1 MDYDELQLVFT
12 KQDCFDAGG
21 SWENQDINFD
31 NVMNAMMCLFSM
43 MTTEG
48 WLSVMYNGMDAT
60 GVDM

>member
-1 MDYDELQLVFT
+1 MEIEDKL
-12 KQDCFDAGG
+12 DCIASGG

-31 NVMNAMMCLFSM
+31 NVMNAMMSLFSM

-60 GVDM
+60 GVDKQPKKNT